1 MCRFIY
7 LEERMKLTKYYVTGY
22 NPRFGNWSAQVY
34 ECATMENAKLRFS
47 LEFPYLKTIK
57 AYALRTD

>member
-1 MCRFIY
+1 
-7 LEERMKLTKYYVTGY
+7 MKLTKYYVTGY